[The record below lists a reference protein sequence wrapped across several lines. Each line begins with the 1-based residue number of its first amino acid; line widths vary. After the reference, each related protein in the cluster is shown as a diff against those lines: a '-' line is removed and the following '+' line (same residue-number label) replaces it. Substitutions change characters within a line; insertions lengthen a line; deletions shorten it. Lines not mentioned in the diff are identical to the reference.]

1 MEFPLA
7 PAGGNGKR
15 LHDVACCV
23 ARMHHRYRT
32 FYLPLFSSYHP
43 RKAQLSTFEV
53 GACLHGHGPPPLEK
67 THGTGSISLIT
78 SPRSDSHRSKL
89 RTLEVFFRPSIAA
102 TTMSGAHSIW
112 ILQNWIFDIV
122 FCNMHAW
129 IDIWFGILGKLK
141 EKWSREWL
149 ACPSQ
154 LHDACKLLD
163 ITNGTA

>member
-1 MEFPLA
+1 MENDYVTLPAVWLECTTVTVPFISLYCHHIIREKLSCPHLRLMLA
-7 PAGGNGKR
+7 CMGMAPSIGENPWNWKYF
-15 LHDVACCV
+15 LN
-23 ARMHHRYRT
+23 
-32 FYLPLFSSYHP
+32 YLP
-43 RKAQLSTFEV
+43 K
-53 GACLHGHGPPPLEK
+53 
-67 THGTGSISLIT
+67 
-78 SPRSDSHRSKL
+78 RSDSHRSKL
-89 RTLEVFFRPSIAA
+89 RTSEVFFRPSIAA

-112 ILQNWIFDIV
+112 ILQNWIFDIL